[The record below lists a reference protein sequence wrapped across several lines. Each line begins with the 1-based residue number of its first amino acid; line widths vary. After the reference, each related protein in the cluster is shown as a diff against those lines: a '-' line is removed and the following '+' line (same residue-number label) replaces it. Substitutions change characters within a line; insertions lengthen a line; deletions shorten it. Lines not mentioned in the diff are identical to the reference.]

1 MKYLKKRYYRVLES
15 VIKKIIR
22 VKKKSKNKN
31 LQKTI
36 RSAIFNS
43 DIEKN
48 QFIYSDNT
56 DIKYIM
62 HSYDWISKKLFID
75 QSFDDTILK
84 KAVKILKIKKF
95 KNTLVNVGAHIGSTC
110 IPALKKKYFK
120 NLIAFEP
127 SKKNFNQR

>member
-75 QSFDDTILK
+75 QSFDDTISQSLVHFSIL
-84 KAVKILKIKKF
+84 VK
-95 KNTLVNVGAHIGSTC
+95 TC
-110 IPALKKKYFK
+110 SYAP
-120 NLIAFEP
+120 E
-127 SKKNFNQR
+127 

>member
-1 MKYLKKRYYRVLES
+1 MKYFKKRYYRVLES
-15 VIKKIIR
+15 VIKKILK
-22 VKKKSKNKN
+22 VKKTKNKN

-43 DIEKN
+43 NIEKN
-48 QFIYSDNT
+48 QFLYSDNEDT
-56 DIKYIM
+56 KYLM

-75 QSFDDTILK
+75 QGFDDTVLK

-110 IPALKKKYFK
+110 IPALKKNILK
-120 NLIAFEP
+120 I
-127 SKKNFNQR
+127 